1 MNQINVIGRLTRDP
15 ESRSVGNSTVVSFTL
30 AAPTNTKDKAAA
42 NGSGGAASN
51 GSGGAAAAYVTNF
64 YRVEIWGKR
73 GETILQ
79 YAKQGDEIAVSGE
92 LTLRKYKT
100 TQGADAWSFDIEAN
114 SFTLLRKKGA
124 SVENSG
130 GSGGSA
136 NGPQSRRSAPVEDE
150 GLPF

>member
-15 ESRSVGNSTVVSFTL
+15 ASRSVGNSTVVSFTL

-42 NGSGGAASN
+42 NGSGGAA
-51 GSGGAAAAYVTNF
+51 AAYVTNF
-64 YRVEIWGKR
+64 YRVKIWGKY
-73 GETILQ
+73 GAPVMEH
-79 YAKQGDEIAVSGE
+79 AKQGDEIAISGD

-114 SFTLLRKKGA
+114 SFTLLRKKGSTVSEGA
-124 SVENSG
+124 
-130 GSGGSA
+130 SGGSA
-136 NGPQSRRSAPVEDE
+136 NGPQSRKSAPVEDE

>member
-15 ESRSVGNSTVVSFTL
+15 ESRSVGSSTVVSFTL
-30 AAPTNTKDKAAA
+30 AAPTNTKDQAAA
-42 NGSGGAASN
+42 NGSGG
-51 GSGGAAAAYVTNF
+51 GAAAYVTNF

-114 SFTLLRKKGA
+114 SFTLLRKKGSTVSEGA
-124 SVENSG
+124 
-130 GSGGSA
+130 SGGSA
-136 NGPQSRRSAPVEDE
+136 NGPQSQRSAPVEDE